1 MVAMIFTKSLTFIH
15 KTFNG
20 TNCGITF
27 QLLHKIILKNE
38 LFLSKRSIFWN
49 CYLQAKSLGYW
60 KITTI
65 TITYHN
71 SADKYVTQTHIA
83 QN

>member
-1 MVAMIFTKSLTFIH
+1 MVAMVFTKSLTFIH

-20 TNCGITF
+20 TNCGITL

-49 CYLQAKSLGYW
+49 CYLQAKP
-60 KITTI
+60 TTI

-83 QN
+83 PN